1 MAGWA
6 TSGLEGI
13 VDGAVSGSLNP
24 TCKARSVL
32 FAGERFGVVGVFFA
46 VKKEPQK
53 KTQKNLEPRV
63 NEEVG
68 NGDAF
73 GQLDFE
79 QARED
84 VLTTPNERATKEEK
98 EKLKI
103 ENGGASKAF
112 LRKLF
117 LQESITE
124 LNSRN
129 ILIAI
134 DLFLILHFYS
144 YIG

>member
-1 MAGWA
+1 MENSLNKIKISFINS
-6 TSGLEGI
+6 TKGLENFSVI
-13 VDGAVSGSLNP
+13 TWYWGAL
-24 TCKARSVL
+24 TYFLAY
-32 FAGERFGVVGVFFA
+32 FVFN
-46 VKKEPQK
+46 KLLK
-53 KTQKNLEPRV
+53 KTNLSFLIYSISIFFIIYFIWHIYASIKCSPKRPK
-63 NEEVG
+63 
-68 NGDAF
+68 
-73 GQLDFE
+73 LS
-79 QARED
+79 
-84 VLTTPNERATKEEK
+84 KEEK
-98 EKLKI
+98 EKFKI